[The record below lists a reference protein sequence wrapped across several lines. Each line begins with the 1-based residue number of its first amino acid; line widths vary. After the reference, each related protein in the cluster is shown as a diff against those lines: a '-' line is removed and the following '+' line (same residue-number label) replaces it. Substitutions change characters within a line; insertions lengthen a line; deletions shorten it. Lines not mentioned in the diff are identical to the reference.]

1 MVERED
7 LKEPDPPKEIS
18 EGEVEQWF
26 ESEEEEVSVE
36 QPASDRD
43 VAQKASANQL
53 RIVRSSM
60 DLTLHSLR
68 RSMRESSYIDMH
80 PGYQRRH
87 RWDTK
92 KRSRLIESLLL
103 NIPIPPIF
111 LFESDLNRY
120 EVMDGSQRLEA
131 ITGYLDNGYKLSGL
145 EFLTELNGNSFEE
158 ITPTMQ
164 RSLLRRTINA
174 IVLLAETTRPEE
186 LDIDVRMV
194 IFNRLNTGGV
204 RLNPQELR
212 NALYPSEFN
221 SMLTR
226 VSEWDVFR
234 DTWRIPRYT
243 AEEKEAVPKNVKSNA
258 LYKTMADCEL
268 VLRFFAIKETVAN
281 GRQGSLRRIMDAT
294 MSAHKGDPKGTVLQL
309 EQEYRRVL
317 NSLFD
322 LFDGEPFVLPQTMRP
337 SRPAYDALMVASAL
351 IDVAPMPGRKAIIK
365 SNFTAAANDEE
376 KYEILVGRGNTVD
389 AIKARVDL
397 AAEILTT

>member
-1 MVERED
+1 MVEREIKD
-7 LKEPDPPKEIS
+7 SNAPKEVT
-18 EGEVEQWF
+18 EDEVEQWF
-26 ESEEEEVSVE
+26 ESEEDEEPE
-36 QPASDRD
+36 QAIGEKD
-43 VAQKASANQL
+43 VAKKASANQL

-68 RSMRESSYIDMH
+68 KSMRESSYINMH

-87 RWDTK
+87 RWDRK

-131 ITGYLDNGYKLSGL
+131 ITGYLDNGFKLSGL
-145 EFLTELNGNSFEE
+145 EFLTELNGNSFDE
-158 ITPTMQ
+158 ITPTIQ

-186 LDIDVRMV
+186 FDIDVRMI

-204 RLNPQELR
+204 KLNPQELR

-221 SMLTR
+221 AMLAR
-226 VSEWDVFR
+226 VSEWDIFR
-234 DTWRIPRYT
+234 DTWGIPRYT
-243 AEEKEAVPKNVKSNA
+243 PEEKETVPKNVKSNA

-268 VLRFFAIKETVAN
+268 VLRFFAIRETVSN
-281 GRQGSLRRIMDAT
+281 GRQGSLRRILDNT
-294 MSAHKGDPKGTVLQL
+294 MSAHKDDSKSMVDQL

-317 NSLFD
+317 NTLFEV
-322 LFDGEPFVLPQTMRP
+322 FDGEPFVLPQTMRP
-337 SRPAYDALMVASAL
+337 SRPAYDALMVAFAL
-351 IDVAPMPGRKAIIK
+351 AGVAATLNPKAAIK
-365 SNFTAAANDEE
+365 SNFTAATIDAK

-389 AIKARVDL
+389 AIKARVQL
-397 AAEILTT
+397 ATEILTK

>member
-1 MVERED
+1 MAERENFN
-7 LKEPDPPKEIS
+7 ESAPPQEIS
-18 EGEVEQWF
+18 EDEVEQWF
-26 ESEEEEVSVE
+26 ESEEEEAAE
-36 QPASDRD
+36 PAPSSGD

-145 EFLTELNGNSFEE
+145 EFLTELNGDSFDE

-194 IFNRLNTGGV
+194 VFNRLNTGGV

-234 DTWRIPRYT
+234 DTWRIPRFT
-243 AEEKEAVPKNVKSNA
+243 SEEKEAVPKNVKSNA

-281 GRQGSLRRIMDAT
+281 GRQGSLRRIMDDT
-294 MSAHKGDPKGTVLQL
+294 MRAHKGDPAGSVTQL

-317 NSLFD
+317 ESLFE
-322 LFDGEPFVLPQTMRP
+322 LFDSEPFVLPQTMRP
-337 SRPAYDALMVASAL
+337 SRPAYDALMVASV
-351 IDVAPMPGRKAIIK
+351 IIGVPQPGRKSIIK
-365 SNFTAAANDEE
+365 SNFAAAANDKE

-389 AIKARVDL
+389 AIKSRVDL
-397 AAEILTT
+397 AKEILTK

>member
-1 MVERED
+1 MVEQENI
-7 LKEPDPPKEIS
+7 KEPDPIQEIS

-26 ESEEEEVSVE
+26 ESEEEESAE
-36 QPASDRD
+36 TPASDKD
-43 VAQKASANQL
+43 VAQKASASQL

-87 RWDTK
+87 RWDAK
-92 KRSRLIESLLL
+92 KRSRLIESLIL

-131 ITGYLDNGYKLSGL
+131 ITGYLDNGYKLSSL
-145 EFLTELNGNSFEE
+145 EFLTELNGNSFDE

-174 IVLLAETTRPEE
+174 IVLLAETTSPEE

-221 SMLTR
+221 LMLTR
-226 VSEWDVFR
+226 LSEWDVFR
-234 DTWRIPRYT
+234 DTWGIPGYT
-243 AEEKEAVPKNVKSNA
+243 PEEKEAVPKNVKSNA

-281 GRQGSLRRIMDAT
+281 GRQGSLRRIMDAS
-294 MSAHKGDPKGTVLQL
+294 MKAHKGDPKGTVANL
-309 EQEYRRVL
+309 EQEYRCVL
-317 NSLFD
+317 DSLFN
-322 LFDGEPFVLPQTMRP
+322 LFDGHPFVLPQTKRP

-351 IDVAPMPGRKAIIK
+351 IGVPPIAGRKAIIQ
-365 SNFTAAANDEE
+365 SNFTAAANDKD

-397 AAEILTT
+397 AKEILTK

>member
-1 MVERED
+1 MAEQD
-7 LKEPDPPKEIS
+7 IKDPDALKEITED
-18 EGEVEQWF
+18 EVEQWF
-26 ESEEEEVSVE
+26 DSEEDDEAE
-36 QPASDRD
+36 QAANDKD
-43 VAQKASANQL
+43 VAEKASANQL

-68 RSMRESSYIDMH
+68 KSMRESSYIDMH

-87 RWDTK
+87 RWDRK

-131 ITGYLDNGYKLSGL
+131 ITGYLDNGFKLSGL
-145 EFLTELNGNSFEE
+145 EFLKELNGNSFEE
-158 ITPTMQ
+158 VTPTIQ

-186 LDIDVRMV
+186 HNIDVRMV

-234 DTWRIPRYT
+234 DTWRIPRFT
-243 AEEKEAVPKNVKSNA
+243 MEEKEAVPKNVKSNA

-268 VLRFFAIKETVAN
+268 VLRFYAIRETVSN
-281 GRQGSLRRIMDAT
+281 GRQGSLRRIMDST
-294 MSAHKGDPKGTVLQL
+294 MSAHKGDSKSMVAQL
-309 EQEYRRVL
+309 EQEYRQVL
-317 NSLFD
+317 KSLFD
-322 LFDGEPFVLPQTMRP
+322 VFDGEPFVLPQTMRP
-337 SRPAYDALMVASAL
+337 SRPAYDALMVACDL
-351 IDVAPMPGRKAIIK
+351 VGVAATYGRKDIIK
-365 SNFTAAANDEE
+365 SNFTAAANDTE

-397 AAEILTT
+397 ALQILTK

>member
-1 MVERED
+1 MVEQD
-7 LKEPDPPKEIS
+7 PKVPDASNEIS
-18 EGEVEQWF
+18 EAEVEQWF
-26 ESEEEEVSVE
+26 DSEEEEGVE
-36 QPASDRD
+36 QAASDGD
-43 VAQKASANQL
+43 IAEKVSANQL

-68 RSMRESSYIDMH
+68 KSMRESNYIDMH

-87 RWDTK
+87 RWDRK

-131 ITGYLDNGYKLSGL
+131 ITGYLDNGFKLSGL

-186 LDIDVRMV
+186 FGIDVRMV

-212 NALYPSEFN
+212 NALYPSDFN
-221 SMLTR
+221 TMLTR
-226 VSEWDVFR
+226 VSEWDIFR
-234 DTWRIPRYT
+234 DTWGIPRYT
-243 AEEKEAVPKNVKSNA
+243 PEEKEAVPKSVKSNA

-268 VLRFFAIKETVAN
+268 VLRFFAIRETVSN

-294 MSAHKGDPKGTVLQL
+294 MSAHKGDSDAIVAQF
-309 EQEYRRVL
+309 EQEYRRTL
-317 NSLFD
+317 KTLFD
-322 LFDGEPFVLPQTMRP
+322 LFDGKPFVLPQTMRP
-337 SRPAYDALMVASAL
+337 SRPAYDALMVAAAL
-351 IDVAPMPGRKAIIK
+351 ADTAALPARKAIIK
-365 SNFTAAANDEE
+365 SNFTAAANDAK

-389 AIKARVDL
+389 AIKTRVDL
-397 AAEILTT
+397 ATEILTK

>member
-1 MVERED
+1 MDERIIND
-7 LKEPDPPKEIS
+7 SDAPKEIT
-18 EGEVEQWF
+18 EDEVEQWF
-26 ESEEEEVSVE
+26 DSEEDEEPE
-36 QPASDRD
+36 QAASDKD
-43 VAQKASANQL
+43 VAKKASANQL

-68 RSMRESSYIDMH
+68 KSMRESSYINMH

-87 RWDTK
+87 RWDRK

-131 ITGYLDNGYKLSGL
+131 ITGYLDNGFKLSGL
-145 EFLTELNGNSFEE
+145 EFLTELNGNSFDEV
-158 ITPTMQ
+158 TPTVQ

-174 IVLLAETTRPEE
+174 IVLLAETTRPDE

-204 RLNPQELR
+204 KLNPQELR

-221 SMLTR
+221 SMLVR
-226 VSEWDVFR
+226 VSEWDIFR
-234 DTWRIPRYT
+234 DTWGIPRYT
-243 AEEKEAVPKNVKSNA
+243 PEEKEAVPKNVKSNA

-268 VLRFFAIKETVAN
+268 VLRFFAIRETVSN
-281 GRQGSLRRIMDAT
+281 GRQGALRRIMDNT
-294 MSAHKGDPKGTVLQL
+294 MSAHKDDSTSMADQL
-309 EQEYRRVL
+309 EQEYRRTL
-317 NSLFD
+317 SALFEV
-322 LFDGEPFVLPQTMRP
+322 FDGEPFVLPQTKRP
-337 SRPAYDALMVASAL
+337 SRPAYDALMVAFAL
-351 IDVAPMPGRKAIIK
+351 ADVATALNPKATIK
-365 SNFTAAANDEE
+365 SNFTAATSDPQ

-389 AIKARVDL
+389 AIKARVQL
-397 AAEILTT
+397 ATEILTK

>member
-1 MVERED
+1 MVEQGVIE
-7 LKEPDPPKEIS
+7 EPDSNKGIS
-18 EGEVEQWF
+18 ESEIEEWF
-26 ESEEEEVSVE
+26 ESEEES
-36 QPASDRD
+36 ADTTTSDGD
-43 VAQKASANQL
+43 TVPQASASQL
-53 RIVRSSM
+53 RIIRSSM

-68 RSMRESSYIDMH
+68 RSMRESSYINMH

-87 RWDTK
+87 RWDSK

-145 EFLTELNGNSFEE
+145 EFLTEIKGYSFDEL
-158 ITPTMQ
+158 TPTIQ

-174 IVLLAETTRPEE
+174 IVLLAETTSPKE
-186 LDIDVRMV
+186 LGIDVRMV

-204 RLNPQELR
+204 KLNPQELR

-221 SMLTR
+221 RMLVR

-234 DTWRIPRYT
+234 DTWGIPKYT
-243 AEEKEAVPKNVKSNA
+243 AEESEAVPKNVQSNA

-268 VLRFFAIKETVAN
+268 VLRFFAIKETVID
-281 GRQGSLRRIMDAT
+281 GRQGSLRRIMDDT
-294 MSAHKGDPKGTVLQL
+294 MSSHQTDPKEAVDEL
-309 EQEYRRVL
+309 EQGYRGAL
-317 NSLFD
+317 KSLFD
-322 LFDGEPFVLPQTMRP
+322 LFDGQPFVLPQTMRP
-337 SRPAYDALMVASAL
+337 SRPAYDALMVASTQL
-351 IDVAPMPGRKAIIK
+351 RHPPTPTRKAKIQ
-365 SNFTAAANDEE
+365 SNFAAAASDPE

-389 AIKARVDL
+389 AIKARVNL
-397 AAEILTT
+397 AMTILTE

>member
-1 MVERED
+1 MVERD
-7 LKEPDPPKEIS
+7 PKGPDAPNEIS
-18 EGEVEQWF
+18 EDEVEQWF
-26 ESEEEEVSVE
+26 DSEEEEEAE
-36 QPASDRD
+36 QAASDRD
-43 VAQKASANQL
+43 VAEKVSANQL

-68 RSMRESSYIDMH
+68 RSMRESNYIDMH

-87 RWDTK
+87 RWDRK

-131 ITGYLDNGYKLSGL
+131 ITGYLDNGFKLSGV
-145 EFLTELNGNSFEE
+145 EFLTELNGNSFDE

-234 DTWRIPRYT
+234 DTWGIPRYT
-243 AEEKEAVPKNVKSNA
+243 PEEKEAVPKNVKSNA

-268 VLRFFAIKETVAN
+268 VLRFFAIRETVAN

-294 MSAHKGDPKGTVLQL
+294 MNAHKGDPKGMVAQL
-309 EQEYRRVL
+309 EQEYRGVL
-317 NSLFD
+317 DSLFH
-322 LFDGEPFVLPQTMRP
+322 LFDGKPFVLPQTMRP
-337 SRPAYDALMVASAL
+337 SRPAYDALMVASSL
-351 IDVAPMPGRKAIIK
+351 VGVVSVPDRKAIIK
-365 SNFTAAANDEE
+365 SNFTAAANDAK

-397 AAEILTT
+397 ATEILTK